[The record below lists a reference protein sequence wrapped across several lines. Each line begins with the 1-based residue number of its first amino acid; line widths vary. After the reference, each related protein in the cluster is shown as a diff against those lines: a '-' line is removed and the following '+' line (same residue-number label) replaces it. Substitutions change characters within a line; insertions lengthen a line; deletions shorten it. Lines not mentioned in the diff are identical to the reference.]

1 MSPMDGMY
9 ETDVLLWSERQAE
22 LLRRRAAGELVNEA
36 ELDWPNIAEEIEA
49 LGKSERR
56 ELRNRIATLLDHLI
70 KLQASPATEPRTAWR
85 RTVREQRRGIQRLLK
100 ESPSLGLAVP
110 GIIAEELSG
119 AREEALASL
128 ADNDEPPRT
137 DVAGLD
143 FAADQVL
150 GAWLPE

>member
-1 MSPMDGMY
+1 MDGMY
-9 ETDVLLWSERQAE
+9 DTDVLLWSEQQAE

-70 KLQASPATEPRTAWR
+70 KLQASPATEPRTVWR

-100 ESPSLGLAVP
+100 ESPSLGQAVP

-119 AREEALASL
+119 AREEALACL
-128 ADNDEPPRT
+128 ADNDEQPRA

-143 FAADQVL
+143 FVADQVL
-150 GAWLPE
+150 GSWLPE

>member
-1 MSPMDGMY
+1 MDGMY
-9 ETDVLLWSERQAE
+9 ETDVLLWSEQQAE
-22 LLRRRAAGELVNEA
+22 RLRRRAAGELVNEA

-56 ELRNRIATLLDHLI
+56 ELRNRIAALLDHLI

-100 ESPSLGLAVP
+100 ESPSLGQAVP
-110 GIIAEELSG
+110 GIIAEELNG

-128 ADNDEPPRT
+128 ADNDEQPRA
-137 DVAGLD
+137 DVAGMD

-150 GAWLPE
+150 GSWLPE

>member
-1 MSPMDGMY
+1 MDGMY

-100 ESPSLGLAVP
+100 ESPSLGQAVP

-128 ADNDEPPRT
+128 ADNDEQPRT